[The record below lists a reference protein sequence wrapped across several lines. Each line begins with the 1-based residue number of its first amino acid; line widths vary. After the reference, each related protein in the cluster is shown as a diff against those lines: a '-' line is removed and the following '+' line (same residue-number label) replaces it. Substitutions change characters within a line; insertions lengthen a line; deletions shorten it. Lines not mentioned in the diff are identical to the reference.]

1 VITGIVLAA
10 GSGRRFG
17 DTKQCADLEGRPLV
31 QHAVQAAADAAL
43 DEIIVVLG
51 HRASEVAGALTLPP
65 SGRTVVNERHAAG
78 QATSLHA
85 GLRAAHPRSDAAVVL
100 LADQPGIDP
109 RWIAELVSAFDAGRP
124 AIARIRFRDAPG
136 PALLARGVWAR
147 AMLLRGDAGARALID
162 DDPTSVLEVR
172 IDANAPA
179 DIDTPEDLRAVREA
193 RSSGAAPSSN
203 ANSLGG
209 PR

>member
-17 DTKQCADLEGRPLV
+17 ATKQCADLEGRPLV
-31 QHAVQAAADAAL
+31 QHAVETAVEAGL

-51 HRASEVAGALTLPP
+51 HRASEVAAALTLPP
-65 SGRTVVNERHAAG
+65 CARTVVNDRHAAG

-85 GLRAAHPRSDAAVVL
+85 GLRAADPRSDAAVVL
-100 LADQPGIDP
+100 LADQPGICP
-109 RWIAELVSAFDAGRP
+109 RWIAELVSSFLADRP

-136 PALLARGVWAR
+136 PALLDRSVWAR
-147 AMLLRGDAGARALID
+147 AMLLRGDAGARALIEA
-162 DDPTSVLEVR
+162 DPTSVLEVR
-172 IDANAPA
+172 VDANAPR
-179 DIDTPEDLRAVREA
+179 DIDTPDDLRSVREE
-193 RSSGAAPSSN
+193 RSSGAAPS
-203 ANSLGG
+203 AADPLGR